1 MPIPHPIAAAFV
13 AVVAVALAASPAL
26 ADKNDKKRQKILEM
40 RIEVLNDLYEQKPEA
55 QDMIRKAEGYG
66 VFSNVGINL
75 FMVSA
80 GGGNGVVHDNKS
92 GKDVYMNMASAGVG
106 LGLGIKDFRGIF
118 IFHSRPALVNFIEKG
133 WDFSGQADAAAKS
146 DDKGGEENLAA
157 TVINGVTLYQLT
169 KSGLALQ
176 ATLQG
181 TKYWKSKKL
190 NEPKKKGI

>member
-1 MPIPHPIAAAFV
+1 MRSIRPV
-13 AVVAVALAASPAL
+13 AITLVALLVVTAPAL
-26 ADKNDKKRQKILEM
+26 ADNNDKKRQKILAM
-40 RIEVLNDLYEQKPEA
+40 RTEVLNDLYKQKPEA
-55 QDMIRKAEGYG
+55 RDMIRKAQGYG

-80 GGGNGVVHDNKS
+80 GGGNGVVHDNQT

-118 IFHSRPALVNFIEKG
+118 IFHSRPALLNFIEKG

-181 TKYWKSKKL
+181 TKYWKNKKL
-190 NEPKKKGI
+190 NEEKKKGI